1 MLSSKFYTICVCI
14 SVFVSSTAARPSIDQ
29 SRNAIKKGDAAAKS
43 ASKITDNMTNRNL
56 NGNNMA
62 NTRIRKN
69 NELLKHLL
77 PAEDEFY
84 DDYDAPIITIRF
96 RRSALLQKMLGSGS
110 SRQVRQ
116 ADIDD
121 DDYSDMKDEEN
132 EVEIS
137 NDTSDNQ
144 TGISNANDRTEN
156 LRENEKNMLVKHRSN
171 EFNSRDNGTNQ
182 VRRHRRRNGKKS
194 NRALRRSLRK
204 SRRRQKN
211 RV

>member
-1 MLSSKFYTICVCI
+1 
-14 SVFVSSTAARPSIDQ
+14 
-29 SRNAIKKGDAAAKS
+29 
-43 ASKITDNMTNRNL
+43 MTNRNL

-96 RRSALLQKMLGSGS
+96 RRSALLQKMLGS

-116 ADIDD
+116 ADIDG
-121 DDYSDMKDEEN
+121 DDYSDNEEEEN
-132 EVEIS
+132 VVEIS

-144 TGISNANDRTEN
+144 TGIS
-156 LRENEKNMLVKHRSN
+156 
-171 EFNSRDNGTNQ
+171 
-182 VRRHRRRNGKKS
+182 
-194 NRALRRSLRK
+194 
-204 SRRRQKN
+204 
-211 RV
+211 

>member
-1 MLSSKFYTICVCI
+1 MLSTKFYTICVCI
-14 SVFVSSTAARPSIDQ
+14 SVFVSSVAARPSIDQ

-56 NGNNMA
+56 NGGDMA

-69 NELLKHLL
+69 NELLKHIL
-77 PAEDEFY
+77 PADDEFY

-96 RRSALLQKMLGSGS
+96 RRSALLHKMLIG
-110 SRQVRQ
+110 SRQARQ
-116 ADIDD
+116 ADNSEE
-121 DDYSDMKDEEN
+121 DYSDDIENDEN
-132 EVEIS
+132 DVEIS

-144 TGISNANDRTEN
+144 SGVSNDKIEN
-156 LRENEKNMLVKHRSN
+156 LRDNEKNMLVKHRGN
-171 EFNSRDNGTNQ
+171 EFNSRDNGTNE

-211 RV
+211 KV

>member
-1 MLSSKFYTICVCI
+1 MLSTKFYTICVCI
-14 SVFVSSTAARPSIDQ
+14 SVFVSSVASRPSIDQ

-56 NGNNMA
+56 NGGDMV

-69 NELLKHLL
+69 NELLKHIL
-77 PAEDEFY
+77 PADDEFY

-96 RRSALLQKMLGSGS
+96 RRSALMQKMLSS
-110 SRQVRQ
+110 VSRQVRQ
-116 ADIDD
+116 TENEE
-121 DDYSDMKDEEN
+121 DYSDIEDAEN
-132 EVEIS
+132 DVEIS
-137 NDTSDNQ
+137 NDTSDDQ
-144 TGISNANDRTEN
+144 SGVGSSANDKIEN
-156 LRENEKNMLVKHRSN
+156 LRDNEKNMLVKHRGN
-171 EFNSRDNGTNQ
+171 EFNSRDNGTNE

-211 RV
+211 KV